1 MSRRAHISLRT
12 YLAAALRVVGGIPYD
27 HAKLMHEDQIIS
39 LFDFDHGILHG
50 VEPIDDHWNLTPV
63 FKAPHREKSRKDT
76 STVAKVKR
84 LERAEALRK
93 MAAVCRATGIDI
105 DKVVLR
111 PKRKAKIAAR
121 VNPWPAK
128 GSRKIHSRNTFQ
140 RGKKADARS
149 DR

>member
-1 MSRRAHISLRT
+1 VKRAKISDRT
-12 YLAAALRVVGGIPYD
+12 KLASALLAIGLIDYD
-27 HAKLMHEDQIIS
+27 HAKAMGRENFLS
-39 LFDFDHGILHG
+39 LFHFDHGILHG
-50 VEPIDDHWNLTPV
+50 VEVNDEFWNLTPRLIP
-63 FKAPHREKSRKDT
+63 PHREKSRKDT